1 MEQLPTQKLKQ
12 LLPAHFT
19 SSTKEREVAKS
30 FAHISQENKL
40 GQEAAF

>member
-1 MEQLPTQKLKQ
+1 MEQLPTQKLK
-12 LLPAHFT
+12 PAHFT

-40 GQEAAF
+40 SKEAAF